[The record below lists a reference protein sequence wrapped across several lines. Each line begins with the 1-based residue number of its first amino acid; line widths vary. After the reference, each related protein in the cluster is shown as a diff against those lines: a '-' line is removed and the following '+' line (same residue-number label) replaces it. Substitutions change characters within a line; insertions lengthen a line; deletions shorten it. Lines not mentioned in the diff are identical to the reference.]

1 MEHDKDIPNEILQ
14 ETRRLI
20 DDLLKKPEIAE
31 KAISDRNIIIR
42 GLKADINHRKVAF
55 KEIEG
60 RYDVLSEE
68 KSKMEEHI
76 KTLDEKVKS
85 LEASLKTKDEEILK
99 VKAELEKEKAYG
111 NDSFGVRI
119 EKVIDKLPANMFS
132 SVLRFI
138 FTGPISKF
146 TTLII
151 FALLFIASITGWGFV
166 ATALEPIF
174 KLIKLV
180 IGD

>member
-1 MEHDKDIPNEILQ
+1 MEHDKDIPKEILQ

-68 KSKMEEHI
+68 NLKLQETLKS
-76 KTLDEKVKS
+76 LGEKVKT
-85 LEASLKTKDEEILK
+85 LEESLKTKNEELQK
-99 VKAELEKEKAYG
+99 TNAELAKEKAYG
-111 NDSFGVRI
+111 NDSFAVRI
-119 EKVIDKLPANMFS
+119 ERLIDKLPASTFS
-132 SVLRFI
+132 SILRFL
-138 FTGPISKF
+138 FTGPVAKF
-146 TTLII
+146 TIVVI
-151 FALLFIASITGWGFV
+151 FALLFIASIGGWGFV

-180 IGD
+180 TGD